1 MGGEG
6 ERERERERE
15 RRERANKNREPE
27 KKKGE
32 KEKRRREFFSLYVQR
47 TVKINCTMCTCQELR
62 CEVACTAKWLCSWPG
77 SACPVPAGH
86 SSQLCEVK

>member
-1 MGGEG
+1 
-6 ERERERERE
+6 
-15 RRERANKNREPE
+15 
-27 KKKGE
+27 
-32 KEKRRREFFSLYVQR
+32 LYVQR